1 MKKLSMVAIT
11 LVMLGGGSAWANSHG
26 QVTYND
32 HIKPVMEQQCFAC
45 HGASSPS
52 IEEFNADMKK
62 YTSMMVGP
70 RMTTYQE
77 LVAFV
82 NGDDAGAIMRRLDD
96 GKNTPTGKPG
106 NMNIYLGDSSEARVK
121 NLDLFQRWVGN
132 WTLKR
137 QAELTAE
144 DHKLFKIVEKR

>member
-1 MKKLSMVAIT
+1 MKKMSMVAIT
-11 LVMLGGGSAWANSHG
+11 LVLLGGGSALAGSHG

-32 HIKPVMEQQCFAC
+32 HIKPMMEQQCFAC
-45 HGASSPS
+45 HGESSPS
-52 IEEFNADMKK
+52 IEEFDADQKK
-62 YTSMMVGP
+62 YTTMMVGP

-77 LVAFV
+77 LVHFV

-106 NMNIYLGDSSEARVK
+106 NMNIYLGDSAEARIK
-121 NLDLFQRWVGN
+121 NLDLFKSWVGH

-144 DHKLFKIVEKR
+144 DHELFQIMEKR

>member
-1 MKKLSMVAIT
+1 
-11 LVMLGGGSAWANSHG
+11 
-26 QVTYND
+26 
-32 HIKPVMEQQCFAC
+32 
-45 HGASSPS
+45 
-52 IEEFNADMKK
+52 
-62 YTSMMVGP
+62 MMVGP